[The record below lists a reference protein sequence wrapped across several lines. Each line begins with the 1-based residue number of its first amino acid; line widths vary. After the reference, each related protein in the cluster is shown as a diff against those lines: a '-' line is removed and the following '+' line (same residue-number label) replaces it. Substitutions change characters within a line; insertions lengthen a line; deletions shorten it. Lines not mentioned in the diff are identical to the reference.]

1 MPKQLDDS
9 TYGGSRTVYAAAA
22 VLLAI
27 AGYVC
32 VLLYCLL
39 KG

>member
-1 MPKQLDDS
+1 MNDPI
-9 TYGGSRTVYAAAA
+9 YGGRRTVYAAAA

-27 AGYVC
+27 AGC
-32 VLLYCLL
+32 VVFVLTVLW